1 MKKTYI
7 ETRKRENQREY
18 TYYFPDRWVTYVTQ
32 AVAEGI
38 TKIVAAAITVVVTI
52 LVILGGLWL
61 AYVYLPLNIFYII
74 LAVLIADIAIGIVLR
89 VVFLRR

>member
-1 MKKTYI
+1 MKTYI

-18 TYYFPDRWVTYVTQ
+18 TNYFPDRWVTYVTQ